1 MIYNLRLLTNFLRTA
16 TLIFFCRSS
25 SIEKTSGGE
34 NVDIVERIVLSEEQI
49 QTRVQEL
56 GQAISQ
62 DYGDECITLLCI
74 LKGGLMF
81 LCDLSQAHHLT
92 CRLRLH
98 VRFSYGDATQ
108 SSGVVRIT
116 KDLEESIEGKH
127 VIIVEDIIDTGLTL
141 SYLLNNLHS
150 RNPAS
155 LRICT
160 LLNKEAHRKVEI
172 AVDYVG
178 FDVPNEFLVGYGL
191 DFKQLYR
198 NIPYVFVPKPE
209 YYQDQV
215 D

>member
-1 MIYNLRLLTNFLRTA
+1 MIYILRLLTNFLRTA

-34 NVDIVERIVLSEEQI
+34 NVDIVESIVLSEEQI

-81 LCDLSQAHHLT
+81 LCDLAKHITSP
-92 CRLRLH
+92 
-98 VRFSYGDATQ
+98 VVYDFMSVSSYGDATQ

>member
-1 MIYNLRLLTNFLRTA
+1 M
-16 TLIFFCRSS
+16 
-25 SIEKTSGGE
+25 
-34 NVDIVERIVLSEEQI
+34 DIVERIVLTEEEI
-49 QTRVQEL
+49 QGRVREL
-56 GQAISQ
+56 GQAISE
-62 DYGDECITLLCI
+62 DYRDQCIALLCI

-81 LCDLSQAHHLT
+81 LCDLAKHITSP
-92 CRLRLH
+92 
-98 VRFSYGDATQ
+98 VSYDFMSVSSYGDATQ

-116 KDLEESIEGKH
+116 KDLEESIEGRH
-127 VIIVEDIIDTGLTL
+127 VLIVEDIIDTGLTL

-172 AVDYVG
+172 GIDYVG

-198 NIPYVFVPKPE
+198 NIPYVFIPKPE

>member
-1 MIYNLRLLTNFLRTA
+1 M
-16 TLIFFCRSS
+16 
-25 SIEKTSGGE
+25 
-34 NVDIVERIVLSEEQI
+34 DIVERIIISEEDI

-56 GQAISQ
+56 GQAISA
-62 DYGDECITLLCI
+62 DYGDEPIALICI

-81 LCDLSQAHHLT
+81 LCDLAKHITSPVT
-92 CRLRLH
+92 YDFMS
-98 VRFSYGDATQ
+98 VSSYGDATE

-160 LLNKEAHRKVEI
+160 LLNKVSNRKVEI
-172 AVDYVG
+172 PVDYIG
-178 FDVPNEFLVGYGL
+178 FEVPNDFLVGYGL
-191 DFKQLYR
+191 DFRQFYR

-209 YYQDQV
+209 YYREDV
-215 D
+215 

>member
-1 MIYNLRLLTNFLRTA
+1 
-16 TLIFFCRSS
+16 
-25 SIEKTSGGE
+25 
-34 NVDIVERIVLSEEQI
+34 VDIVERIIISEEDI

-56 GQAISQ
+56 GQAISA
-62 DYGDECITLLCI
+62 DYGDEPIALICI

-81 LCDLSQAHHLT
+81 LCDLAKHITSPVT
-92 CRLRLH
+92 YDFMS
-98 VRFSYGDATQ
+98 VSSYGDATE

-160 LLNKEAHRKVEI
+160 LLNKVSNRKVEI
-172 AVDYVG
+172 AVDYIG
-178 FDVPNEFLVGYGL
+178 FEVPNEFLVGYGL
-191 DFKQLYR
+191 DFRQFYR
-198 NIPYVFVPKPE
+198 NIPYIFVPKPE
-209 YYQDQV
+209 YYREDV
-215 D
+215 